1 VLCIL
6 PAVAVVEPM
15 LVVLQ
20 VLAETVVVRQELL
33 VTQVLW

>member
-20 VLAETVVVRQELL
+20 VLAETVVVQREPLATQE
-33 VTQVLW
+33 WW